1 MRVRGDVLLKEK
13 RKEKEEKREGLLI
26 KSILEPL
33 YSHRDANDKCRK
45 D

>member
-13 RKEKEEKREGLLI
+13 RKEEKREGLLI

>member
-1 MRVRGDVLLKEK
+1 MRVRKKEK
-13 RKEKEEKREGLLI
+13 KERKGRVGLLI
-26 KSILEPL
+26 KFIVEPF